1 MSALNPLITPSLVK
15 GHIVGLDAMHT
26 RAPSCVPRCSSLEA
40 TLCLRLRTISPRSGK
55 LSPTSLKTV
64 ALIVGGGCR
73 QRPGT
78 KDMGVWSSDKSSLAP
93 IEIAWFARQWAGT
106 KPRLS
111 RGAHYPHP
119 QNRREPP
126 SSRLWARAFS
136 RWVRL
141 LLPACEHRSAPIG
154 RWKIVFIGEEMSR
167 WVRMYAKPAR
177 ELFQAS

>member
-1 MSALNPLITPSLVK
+1 MSALITPSLVK
-15 GHIVGLDAMHT
+15 GHIVSLDAMHT
-26 RAPSCVPRCSSLEA
+26 RAPSCAPKCSSLGA
-40 TLCLRLRTISPRSGK
+40 TRYLRLRTISPLSGK
-55 LSPTSLKTV
+55 ISPTSLKTV

-93 IEIAWFARQWAGT
+93 IEIAWFAQQWAGI

-111 RGAHYPHP
+111 RGAHDPHP

-136 RWVRL
+136 RRVRL
-141 LLPACEHRSAPIG
+141 LLPACEH
-154 RWKIVFIGEEMSR
+154 
-167 WVRMYAKPAR
+167 
-177 ELFQAS
+177 

>member
-15 GHIVGLDAMHT
+15 GHIVSSDAMHT

-55 LSPTSLKTV
+55 LSQTSLKTV

-78 KDMGVWSSDKSSLAP
+78 KDMGVWSSDNSSLAP

-167 WVRMYAKPAR
+167 WVKMYAKPAR